1 MNVQSSR
8 SHAIFT
14 IHVCQMR
21 VCTQPDLV
29 RSPGAQEPVC
39 QGHRRRATRGGG
51 CESAASRRGSEA
63 RLCHCGFFFSF
74 FLSFSYLCVVGVTL
88 PLSLRAK

>member
-39 QGHRRRATRGGG
+39 QG
-51 CESAASRRGSEA
+51 ASQEGNARRG
-63 RLCHCGFFFSF
+63 LWICGQQAW
-74 FLSFSYLCVVGVTL
+74 V
-88 PLSLRAK
+88 